1 MVTQWGQWECRLL
14 DMKDDSVDE
23 ALREWE
29 GRQREAIVGDPAW
42 RLNCYREAMFLI
54 DRVREDVREFG
65 ALGTYTAAKEQLL
78 TSVGSIAANIAEGY
92 GRPSPADRLRFLTY
106 ALGSTREAVAWY
118 QVLRPSVD
126 HAAVDDRI
134 DRLSRIRRMLLGLL
148 GRFRGRSGRKFEAW

>member
-1 MVTQWGQWECRLL
+1 MFFH
-14 DMKDDSVDE
+14 MADDSGDE

-29 GRQREAIVGDPAW
+29 ARQPEAITRDPVW
-42 RLNCYREAMFLI
+42 RLNCYREAMFLLE
-54 DRVREDVREFG
+54 RVREDVREFG
-65 ALGTYTAAKEQLL
+65 TPGTYTTAKEQLL

-92 GRPSPADRLRFLTY
+92 GRPTTADRLRFLTY

-126 HAAVDDRI
+126 HAGVDDRI
-134 DRLSRIRRMLLGLL
+134 DRLARIRRMLLGLL